1 MSSNPAKAP
10 PDKGTAPPDKTKVPS
25 SKAKAPA
32 ATAKAPSA
40 KKRSARKQEA
50 KNTSFVPK
58 RKREPVGFGATELPD
73 LDKAERLHCSGRQVP
88 SPMGGFLESLGT
100 RGEPN
105 GTSTVLFE
113 CKISTLRFQLPLRR
127 STWRERRKVRAQADE
142 GLEPMCPRA
151 ELGPALVRRG
161 QDWYCPRCNLMFG
174 RAP

>member
-1 MSSNPAKAP
+1 MSSDPAKP
-10 PDKGTAPPDKTKVPS
+10 PSG
-25 SKAKAPA
+25 
-32 ATAKAPSA
+32 
-40 KKRSARKQEA
+40 KKRSAGQNRSSKKRSAGQENGS
-50 KNTSFVPK
+50 KEGSVPK
-58 RKREPVGFGATELPD
+58 KKREPIGFGATELPD

-100 RGEPN
+100 RGEPD
-105 GTSTVLFE
+105 GTSTILFE

-151 ELGPALVRRG
+151 EFGPAMVRRG
-161 QDWYCPRCNLMFG
+161 KDWYCPRCNLMFG